1 MTADPRENAAPPAPP
16 ADAEGSPVDEAPPPV
31 RTSPDRRLP
40 DSGAALPTVPPKRR
54 GRRLVAWLAAMV
66 LVLSLGILAAALTH
80 EAQQSAVR
88 AGQHEL
94 VSRLAMLSQR
104 LSRQAREAVAGA
116 EGAFVGMEDSRAAI
130 DGILAAL
137 ERGDAGGEIAAVA
150 ARSRPLLDDLREAW
164 QPMRADVDRLLM
176 SRAAVL
182 GTRAGREKVNELAP
196 LLLAQSDEV
205 VEVMVREDGDRALI
219 NLAGRQRT
227 LTQRIRAAVN
237 EIALGEAGAEVAAAQ
252 CGRDIRLYGRTV
264 SLLEGRVAAR
274 AAAEFDGLKATY
286 QELAAQVDA
295 VLGIVGEFLAARGA
309 AEAIGL
315 ESDRFLEITQQLGGS
330 IDAEIVS
337 PLVSR
342 HLPEGIDAAR
352 LLRWLPSAAA
362 ALAALALLV
371 LVRVVVGGARA
382 DARMQAAVVQGQSA
396 AVSALESVLRRLA
409 DGDLGA
415 RADSADPVT
424 GAVAASINELGEKVR
439 SLVVRVDAL
448 AGELSAETGA
458 CRDAARGLARS
469 AERQLGELDAAA
481 DEVRLTA
488 RTIGDLAASA
498 GSAREAA
505 GAARDAA
512 GLAAG
517 SIRQTIEDVNEALE
531 EIRQVQEHLQQLAAN
546 ARRIEQNATS
556 MYEFAEQV
564 RVLSMNASIRAAA
577 ATEPGRGMVAAMD
590 ELQGLSRRCGES
602 AGGVIELIVALGRDA
617 VDASTAIDRLVA
629 RWQDDAA
636 LSQAAGRALD
646 DVQASAGGMS
656 SLADDAGGKA
666 RTCSETVQAAAAR
679 MSEVRLATSE
689 AVQCMQ
695 RAAGSIDRLE
705 RAAHELDESISA
717 FRT

>member
-1 MTADPRENAAPPAPP
+1 MTTDPREGAAPPATDEGVPGEETPPP
-16 ADAEGSPVDEAPPPV
+16 ARS
-31 RTSPDRRLP
+31 SPDRGSP
-40 DSGAALPTVPPKRR
+40 EVGTAIPAVPPKRR
-54 GRRLVAWLAAMV
+54 GRRLAAWLAAIV
-66 LVLSLGILAAALTH
+66 LLLSLGVLAAALTH

-88 AGQHEL
+88 AGQLEL
-94 VSRLAMLSQR
+94 VSRVAMLSQR

-116 EGAFVGMEDSRAAI
+116 EVAFAGLEDSRAAI

-137 ERGDAGGEIAAVA
+137 ERGDAGGEVAAVA

-176 SRAAVL
+176 NRAAVL

-205 VEVMVREDGDRALI
+205 VEAMVREDGDRALI

-252 CGRDIRLYGRTV
+252 CGRDVRLYGRTV

-274 AAAEFDGLKATY
+274 VAAEFDGLKATY
-286 QELAAQVDA
+286 QELAAQVDS
-295 VLGIVGEFLAARGA
+295 VLGTVGEFLAARGA

-315 ESDRFLEITQQLGGS
+315 EADRFLEITQQLGGS

-337 PLVSR
+337 HLVAR
-342 HLPEGIDAAR
+342 YLPEGVDAAR
-352 LLRWLPSAAA
+352 LLRWLPSASAA
-362 ALAALALLV
+362 IAALALLV
-371 LVRVVVGGARA
+371 LVRVVVGGARS
-382 DARMQAAVVQGQSA
+382 DARIQAAAVQRQS
-396 AVSALESVLRRLA
+396 SALSALDGVLRRLA

-415 RADSADPVT
+415 RADTADPVT
-424 GAVAASINELGEKVR
+424 GAVAASINKVADKVR
-439 SLVVRVDAL
+439 VLVVRVDAL
-448 AGELSAETGA
+448 AGELSGETGA

-481 DEVRLTA
+481 GEVRLTA
-488 RTIGDLAASA
+488 RAIGDLASGA

-512 GLAAG
+512 ALAAG
-517 SIRQTIEDVNEALE
+517 SIRQTIEDVNEALQQ
-531 EIRQVQEHLQQLAAN
+531 IRQTQEHLHQLASN
-546 ARRIEQNATS
+546 AHRIESNAAT

-577 ATEPGRGMVAAMD
+577 ATEPGRGLVAAMD
-590 ELQGLSRRCGES
+590 ELQTLSRRCGES
-602 AGGVIELIVALGRDA
+602 ASGVLELIVALGRDA
-617 VDASTAIDRLVA
+617 ADASTTMDRLVA

-636 LSQAAGRALD
+636 LSEAAGRALD
-646 DVQASAGGMS
+646 DVQASAGGMN

-705 RAAHELDESISA
+705 RAARELAESVSA
-717 FRT
+717 FRV